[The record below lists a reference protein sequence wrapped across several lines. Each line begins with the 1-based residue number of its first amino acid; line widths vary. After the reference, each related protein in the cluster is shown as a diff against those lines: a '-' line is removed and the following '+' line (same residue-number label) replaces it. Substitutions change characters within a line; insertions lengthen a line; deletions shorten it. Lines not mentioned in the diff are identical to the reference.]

1 VKSVQPAAVSVILKC
16 WASKALMGQAGSPLT
31 VAQGTEMLLQ
41 TFHRIVAWLMLSI
54 IVVLTVV
61 PPAFRPSTSLPHE
74 IEHAAIFLAAGTL
87 FGMAYLG
94 REWTL
99 SVRAFV
105 FCAAIEAAQ
114 LYVPGRHAR
123 LSDFAVDATAA
134 AFGIFVG
141 RLLSRTRFFPR

>member
-1 VKSVQPAAVSVILKC
+1 MGAGYAAFLDIMGFSSIVSSGAWLVVSV
-16 WASKALMGQAGSPLT
+16 
-31 VAQGTEMLLQ
+31 
-41 TFHRIVAWLMLSI
+41 

-61 PPAFRPSTSLPHE
+61 PPALRPSTFLPHR

-94 REWTL
+94 REWIL
-99 SVRAFV
+99 SVRAIV

-123 LSDFAVDATAA
+123 LSDFIVDATAA
-134 AFGIFVG
+134 VFGVFVG
-141 RLLSRTRFFPR
+141 QLLSRTRFFSR